1 MMHLIISNVWSWGNN
16 SNNSVINAESKKE
29 APALWTPDHV
39 AQVTELQQDQR
50 LQDSLFSVSLT
61 DFDWG
66 KETEALTVSSSMPR
80 SNQPM

>member
-29 APALWTPDHV
+29 APTLWTPDHV

-50 LQDSLFSVSLT
+50 LQDSLLCVSLT

-66 KETEALTVSSSMPR
+66 KGTEALTVSSSMPR